1 MHIYMHACYSYPS
14 LAVAGCA
21 HASTFN
27 EGTIVLEKSL
37 YKDENDSY
45 FGLGEGAP
53 QGAKPCRPC
62 SSCMH
67 ASGARKDRFQKLG
80 QWGQSHSPGPS
91 SLNLTSSFPSCRVF
105 SGTTT
110 RRFSPRDP
118 ANALV
123 PGLLEKNPAVPRSA
137 RYGEKSRFQAQSFNT
152 AVLGHPG
159 RPLSDPFPAASLR
172 LFSGDSNPPR
182 IVSGKPAPK
191 LG

>member
-1 MHIYMHACYSYPS
+1 MHIYMHTCYSYPS

-80 QWGQSHSPGPS
+80 QWGQSHSP
-91 SLNLTSSFPSCRVF
+91 
-105 SGTTT
+105 
-110 RRFSPRDP
+110 
-118 ANALV
+118 
-123 PGLLEKNPAVPRSA
+123 RSA

-182 IVSGKPAPK
+182 I
-191 LG
+191 

>member
-1 MHIYMHACYSYPS
+1 MKMIHTLDWEKGRRKAQSPAGPVRHACMHQEPGRTDS
-14 LAVAGCA
+14 
-21 HASTFN
+21 
-27 EGTIVLEKSL
+27 KSW
-37 YKDENDSY
+37 DNGDSPI
-45 FGLGEGAP
+45 L
-53 QGAKPCRPC
+53 
-62 SSCMH
+62 
-67 ASGARKDRFQKLG
+67 
-80 QWGQSHSPGPS
+80 PGPS

-191 LG
+191 LGEITRTGSRRKEHPSGQAWHLLSYLLDSLEQLIN